1 MYKLSIK
8 LNKDNDKLE
17 KGVNEFKTYILFHE
31 NSNKIIG
38 EEKLVL

>member
-1 MYKLSIK
+1 MSKLSVK

-17 KGVNEFKTYILFHE
+17 KSVNEFKKYILFHE

-38 EEKLVL
+38 E